1 MSKKSKIIVLSCMIA
16 LLAVTAVFNFVL
28 TTDTTIPNDDS
39 TIVSSANYFSQY
51 RSERLTTR
59 NEELLQLDEVIQASE
74 ASSTE
79 RSEALSMKIELTGM
93 TEKELLLENLI
104 KAYGFEDAVVVMGL
118 DSGSVNVIAKSSEL
132 TTDDA
137 IKIYTIVSEETG
149 ISPENVKII
158 PIS

>member
-137 IKIYTIVSEETG
+137 IKIYTIVSGETG